1 MEILIVTGMSGAG
14 KSKVVDALEDL
25 GYFCADNL
33 PPQLII
39 TFAKLLQ
46 NAADSYPKV
55 AFVTDIRSGRHL
67 NETLDYLTALK
78 NEGFTYKIF
87 FIDADDPILV
97 RRYKETRRVHP
108 LLNEN
113 GGSLSK
119 SIAMERNRLSSIRAV
134 ADYYIDTSSLSA
146 VECKRRVT
154 EMMTDKPD
162 AAMKI
167 HCMSFGF
174 KYGIPTDCDL
184 VFDVRC
190 LPNPF
195 YEPELK
201 EKTGLDKPVKDYVL
215 KFDEATTLLKK
226 LYDLV
231 DYLLPLY
238 VKEGKGQLVIGF
250 GCTGGRHRSV
260 CFAQEMSEHLGNGS
274 FSVSVSHRDINK

>member
-1 MEILIVTGMSGAG
+1 M
-14 KSKVVDALEDL
+14 
-25 GYFCADNL
+25 
-33 PPQLII
+33 
-39 TFAKLLQ
+39 
-46 NAADSYPKV
+46 
-55 AFVTDIRSGRHL
+55 
-67 NETLDYLTALK
+67 
-78 NEGFTYKIF
+78 
-87 FIDADDPILV
+87 
-97 RRYKETRRVHP
+97 HP

-134 ADYYIDTSSLSA
+134 ADYYLDTSSLSA